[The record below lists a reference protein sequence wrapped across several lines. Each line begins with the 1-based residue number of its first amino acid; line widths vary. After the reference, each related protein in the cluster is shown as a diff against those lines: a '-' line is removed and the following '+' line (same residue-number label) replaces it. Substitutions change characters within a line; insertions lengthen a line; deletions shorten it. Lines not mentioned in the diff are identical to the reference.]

1 MAAGDANFA
10 RSGVL
15 DIGTKSKKEGN
26 DLAAS
31 DGPRSLRRKFIVNN
45 TIKLTLFLLAA
56 IAIAG
61 CQKAANN
68 STANTTQNKVNAENS
83 NAVKHEE
90 PAKTDTASAGSLAT
104 PANAYKTAYAAREKK
119 DYEGLKRTLSKD
131 VLGFLS
137 DIGESEHKTL
147 EEEIKQM
154 FDRPQAK
161 TAEVRNEKI
170 TGTTAVLEYLDETG
184 GWKWMD
190 FVKEGDDWK
199 LTLPNEKT
207 SDSEGPAKKKGGK

>member
-1 MAAGDANFA
+1 
-10 RSGVL
+10 
-15 DIGTKSKKEGN
+15 
-26 DLAAS
+26 
-31 DGPRSLRRKFIVNN
+31 VNK

-56 IAIAG
+56 IPIAG

-68 STANTTQNKVNAENS
+68 NTANAAQNKANAANS

-90 PAKTDTASAGSLAT
+90 PAKTDTAAAGSLAT
-104 PANAYKTAYAAREKK
+104 PTDAYKTAYAAREKK

-131 VLGFLS
+131 VIGFLT

-154 FDRPQAK
+154 FDKPQAK
-161 TAEVRNEKI
+161 TAETRNEKA
-170 TGTTAVLEYLDETG
+170 TGDTAVLEYLDGTG

-190 FVKEGDDWK
+190 FVKEGNDWK

-207 SDSEGPAKKKGGK
+207 PDSEGPSKKKGGK

>member
-1 MAAGDANFA
+1 
-10 RSGVL
+10 
-15 DIGTKSKKEGN
+15 
-26 DLAAS
+26 
-31 DGPRSLRRKFIVNN
+31 VNK

-61 CQKAANN
+61 CQKAGNN
-68 STANTTQNKVNAENS
+68 NTANASQNKANVSNS
-83 NAVKHEE
+83 NAVKTEE
-90 PAKTDTASAGSLAT
+90 PAKTDTATTGSLAT
-104 PANAYKTAYAAREKK
+104 PTDAYKTAYAAREKK

-131 VLGFLS
+131 VIGFLT

-161 TAEVRNEKI
+161 TADVRNEKI
-170 TGTTAVLEYLDETG
+170 TGNTAVLEYLDENG

-207 SDSEGPAKKKGGK
+207 PDSEEPSKKKGGK